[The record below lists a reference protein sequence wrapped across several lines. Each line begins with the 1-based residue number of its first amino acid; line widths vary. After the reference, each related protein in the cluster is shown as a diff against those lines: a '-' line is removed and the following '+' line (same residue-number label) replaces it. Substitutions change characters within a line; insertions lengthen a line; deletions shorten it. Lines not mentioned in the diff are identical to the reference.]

1 LNGGEDKIY
10 EDIGSINW
18 QENDDN
24 SEENEKYS

>member
-1 LNGGEDKIY
+1 LNGGEDKLY
-10 EDIGSINW
+10 EEIEPINW